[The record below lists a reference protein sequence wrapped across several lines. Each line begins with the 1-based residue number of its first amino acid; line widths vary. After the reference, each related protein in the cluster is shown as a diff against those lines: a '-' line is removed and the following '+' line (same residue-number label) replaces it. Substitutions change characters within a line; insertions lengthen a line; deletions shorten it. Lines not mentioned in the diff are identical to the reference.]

1 MVAKTAEEA
10 KANFQAAISYIPQRY
25 TAGVQ
30 KADWLTPAKSDAA
43 ERNFADGVGK
53 AVAAKT
59 RQRKISALS
68 NDDWKN
74 AAVTKGAPIIGQ
86 RIQGALDKWH
96 AAFSPIYSKVL
107 TSVAA
112 LPPSTTDYMQNINA
126 RLVPTVKAWKQAA
139 GKAS

>member
-1 MVAKTAEEA
+1 MVSKTAEEA
-10 KANFQAAISYIPQRY
+10 KANFQSAVSYIPARY
-25 TAGVQ
+25 AAGVQ

-53 AVAAKT
+53 AVANKT

-74 AAVTKGAPIIGQ
+74 AAIQKGAPIIGT
-86 RIQGALDKWH
+86 RIQNALDKWMD
-96 AAFSPIYSKVL
+96 AFSPIYSKVL
-107 TSVAA
+107 TTVSS
-112 LPPSTTDYMQNINA
+112 LPPSTTDFMQNINN

-139 GKAS
+139 GKS